1 MLTILSGVIIVI
13 WLGMQARKV
22 KKNDFTFTETQ
33 SLYNNNQSYNISQND
48 FVLAVNLST
57 SNQTAF
63 PGDLSQ
69 YISTVYMQFN

>member
-1 MLTILSGVIIVI
+1 VLTILSGVIIVI
-13 WLGMQARKV
+13 WLGMQAWKV
-22 KKNDFTFTETQ
+22 HKNEFTFTETQ
-33 SLYNNNQSYNISQND
+33 SLKNETSYNITQND
-48 FVLAVNLST
+48 FLLAVNLST